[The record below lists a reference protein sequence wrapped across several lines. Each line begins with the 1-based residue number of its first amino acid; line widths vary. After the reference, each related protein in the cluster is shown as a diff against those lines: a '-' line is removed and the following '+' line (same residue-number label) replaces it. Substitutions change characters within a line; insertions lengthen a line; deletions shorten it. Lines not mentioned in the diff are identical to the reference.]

1 MDIVT
6 TGRELDGPPELAPGY
21 EIAPGYQVVEHVRR
35 GGDLDCYEVWSSRR
49 YCHCFVK
56 TLRPDRYDDVEARD
70 DLVHEGRLLL
80 ALTHPH
86 LVRAYELVDPEG
98 RAPVLILET
107 LAGDTLGYL
116 LDQSVRLAGPE
127 LGFLGQHLCSAVR
140 YLHGC
145 GYLHLDVKPSNIIA
159 EYGRAKLIDLS
170 LARHPGPCHGGL
182 GTEGYQAP
190 EQEHGGEL
198 GPPTDVWG
206 IGTVLAEAADR
217 EHLPGTVARMI
228 ERCLEVD
235 PARRPTVAAVHSALD
250 ELTEVEPDV
259 VG

>member
-1 MDIVT
+1 MT
-6 TGRELDGPPELAPGY
+6 AGRELNGPAQLPPGY

-35 GGDLDCYEVWSSRR
+35 GEDLDCYEVWSDRR
-49 YCHCFVK
+49 YCLCFVK
-56 TLRPDRYDDVEARD
+56 TLRPDRYDDAHASEH
-70 DLVHEGRLLL
+70 LLHEGRLLL
-80 ALTHPH
+80 SLTHPH
-86 LVRAYELVDPEG
+86 LVRAYELVTGEG
-98 RAPVLILET
+98 QPPVLVLET

-170 LARHPGPCHGGL
+170 LARRPGRCRGGL
-182 GTEGYQAP
+182 GTEGYRAP

-206 IGTVLAEAADR
+206 IGTVLAEASDGQELPDR
-217 EHLPGTVARMI
+217 VARTI
-228 ERCLEVD
+228 EQCRQVD
-235 PARRPTVAAVHSALD
+235 PVRRPTVAALHAALE
-250 ELTEVEPDV
+250 ELTEAEPSP